1 MKAKKLSSIFASA
14 RIKYKPL
21 SASATKSLY
30 SPADDAG
37 LKSVSASEDSSGQ
50 LSSILCRDASP
61 HLQPLEK
68 ELDLSSWI
76 SDLSH
81 SANDLLTRKEVS
93 RERRSRFCLSD
104 KQVTGVDK
112 LLDMCASR
120 LGTEVTLLV
129 FSKIKKE
136 TGIKECNAL
145 IKKCIEGAR
154 IATEE
159 VAAEKHMQLA
169 FKIFKSMKE
178 QGFPLEEETYGPF
191 LEYLIDMGMTKDFC
205 FLCGVIKNG
214 NPSSLTRL
222 GYYEMSLW
230 VRVNHEE
237 KIQGLCDDI
246 ESFDGV
252 NKSLLQENYLSVLCE
267 SNQVKEILRLLESM
281 DITKLSSPYFVAR
294 IFKCLGRLLLE
305 SYAEKL
311 LLEFKA
317 CDCAEGNTSNLIYSY
332 VDGIPNLAVEDIIS
346 KFRNL
351 HTKLEVTPSSAS
363 YEKLIIYC
371 CDSLQVHAALELVD
385 EMFELGLTCSLEALH
400 SVLQAS
406 SENCDF
412 NLVHQIYS
420 VIKRGNLKPN
430 GETFRSMINLCVKMK
445 DYEGA
450 YSMLRDLEKMRV
462 TPTTAMYNA
471 IMVGYFRE
479 KNMSRGLKVLKE
491 MKEANLQPDSQTFSH
506 LITNC
511 NSEEDI
517 NMYYKEMKQSGI
529 HATKQV
535 FMALINAYAACGQ
548 FDKAKQVLSDKGI
561 PQKSFN
567 EIRSVLVQALA
578 SHGQLSNA
586 FNIYEQIKEAGCSLE
601 PKAVIS
607 LIEHLQS
614 DEVALSRLL
623 PLLETVKDPNYWLDG
638 CLRAILYCVRYK
650 HLRTAVNLLE
660 QLRDQVCTDE
670 LALEVIFDKV
680 FSFIAESESSLQFGL
695 DLLHAMKS
703 ELGLTPSRKCLDFLL
718 HACVSAKDLQSSI
731 FVWQEYQAAGLPYN
745 TLSFLRMYQALLASG
760 DRKAA
765 KVLEHRIPK
774 DIPHVQSI
782 IEASKEGAKEKDHK
796 EDKAKDEKKA
806 KEKDG
811 VITAVYK
818 VNLHCPQCARE
829 IKKPL
834 ISIQGVHNVEVEREK
849 GEIKVKGDFDPTKI
863 QKRLEKLCKKKVE
876 LVSPKVQIKEST
888 TTETIVVKES
898 KTKEVAISRT
908 TLVKVHMHCHKC
920 EQDLKKKLLTNKG
933 VHNVRTDMKAQTLAV
948 EGTIDPEKLVSYL
961 RKKVHK
967 HAEIIPPKQ
976 EKKDETKE
984 KEKSSSKPPEKKD
997 EKKEKESGKSTEIV
1011 TKVVEA
1017 KEEIKVVEVKTKEG
1031 GAPYFIHYV
1040 YAPQIFSDENPNACS
1055 IM

>member
-14 RIKYKPL
+14 RIKYKRL

-30 SPADDAG
+30 SPADDAA
-37 LKSVSASEDSSGQ
+37 LKSVSASDLSGQ
-50 LSSILCRDASP
+50 LCSILCRDASP

-68 ELDLSSWI
+68 DLDLSSWI

-81 SANDLLTRKEVS
+81 PANYSLTRKEVS
-93 RERRSRFCLSD
+93 RERRSRFCLGD

-112 LLDMCASR
+112 LLDLCASR
-120 LGTEVTLLV
+120 LGTEAALHV
-129 FSKIKKE
+129 FSKLKKE
-136 TGIKECNAL
+136 TGVKECNAL

-178 QGFPLEEETYGPF
+178 QGLPLEEETYGPF
-191 LEYLIDMGMTKDFC
+191 LEYLIDMGMTKEFC

-237 KIQGLCDDI
+237 KIQELCDDI

-267 SNQVKEILRLLESM
+267 SDRTKEILRLLESM
-281 DITKLSSPYFVAR
+281 DITKLSSPNFVAR

-305 SYAEKL
+305 SFAEKL

-385 EMFELGLTCSLEALH
+385 EMFELGLTFSLEALH

-462 TPTTAMYNA
+462 TPTAAMYNA

-479 KNMSRGLKVLKE
+479 KNMSCGLKVLKE

-517 NMYYKEMKQSGI
+517 NMYYEEMKRSRI

-548 FDKAKQVLSDKGI
+548 FDKAKQVLLDKGI

-586 FNIYEQIKEAGCSLE
+586 FNIYEQVKEAGCSLE

-623 PLLETVKDPNYWLDG
+623 PLLETLKDPNYWLDG
-638 CLRAILYCVRYK
+638 CLRTILYCVRYK

-731 FVWQEYQAAGLPYN
+731 FVWQEYQATGLPYN

-765 KVLEHRIPK
+765 KVLEHKIPK
-774 DIPHVQSI
+774 DDPHVQSI
-782 IEASKEGAKEKDHK
+782 IEACKQ
-796 EDKAKDEKKA
+796 
-806 KEKDG
+806 
-811 VITAVYK
+811 TY
-818 VNLHCPQCARE
+818 
-829 IKKPL
+829 IKKT
-834 ISIQGVHNVEVEREK
+834 EE
-849 GEIKVKGDFDPTKI
+849 T
-863 QKRLEKLCKKKVE
+863 KKK
-876 LVSPKVQIKEST
+876 KK
-888 TTETIVVKES
+888 K
-898 KTKEVAISRT
+898 KEVGI
-908 TLVKVHMHCHKC
+908 C
-920 EQDLKKKLLTNKG
+920 KLT
-933 VHNVRTDMKAQTLAV
+933 
-948 EGTIDPEKLVSYL
+948 
-961 RKKVHK
+961 
-967 HAEIIPPKQ
+967 
-976 EKKDETKE
+976 
-984 KEKSSSKPPEKKD
+984 
-997 EKKEKESGKSTEIV
+997 
-1011 TKVVEA
+1011 
-1017 KEEIKVVEVKTKEG
+1017 
-1031 GAPYFIHYV
+1031 
-1040 YAPQIFSDENPNACS
+1040 
-1055 IM
+1055 

>member
-14 RIKYKPL
+14 RIKYKCL
-21 SASATKSLY
+21 STSAIKSLY

-37 LKSVSASEDSSGQ
+37 LKSVSTSGDS
-50 LSSILCRDASP
+50 SP

-76 SDLSH
+76 SDLPHPSNY
-81 SANDLLTRKEVS
+81 SLTRKEVS
-93 RERRSRFCLSD
+93 RERRRRFCLGD

-120 LGTEVTLLV
+120 LGTEVTLRV

-136 TGIKECNAL
+136 TGVKECNAL

-154 IATEE
+154 IATVE

-169 FKIFKSMKE
+169 FEIFKSMKE

-191 LEYLIDMGMTKDFC
+191 LEYLIDMGMTKEFC

-237 KIQGLCDDI
+237 KIRELCDDI

-252 NKSLLQENYLSVLCE
+252 NKSLLQENYFSVLCE
-267 SNQVKEILRLLESM
+267 TGRTKEILRLLESM

-305 SYAEKL
+305 SFAEKL

-317 CDCAEGNTSNLIYSY
+317 CDCAEGNTSNLIYNY

-371 CDSLQVHAALELVD
+371 CDSLQAHAALELVD
-385 EMFELGLTCSLEALH
+385 EMFELGLTFSLEALH

-412 NLVHQIYS
+412 NVVQQIYS

-479 KNMSRGLKVLKE
+479 KNMSHGLKVLKE

-517 NMYYKEMKQSGI
+517 NMYYEEMKQSGI

-548 FDKAKQVLSDKGI
+548 FDKAKQVLLDKGI

-623 PLLETVKDPNYWLDG
+623 PLLETLKDPNYWIDG
-638 CLRAILYCVRYK
+638 CLRTILYCVRYK
-650 HLRTAVNLLE
+650 HLRSVHTAVVKNMTFHIRTAVNLLE
-660 QLRDQVCTDE
+660 QLRDQLCTDE

-765 KVLEHRIPK
+765 KVLEHKIPR
-774 DIPHVQSI
+774 DDPHVQSI
-782 IEASKEGAKEKDHK
+782 IEACKQ
-796 EDKAKDEKKA
+796 
-806 KEKDG
+806 
-811 VITAVYK
+811 TY
-818 VNLHCPQCARE
+818 
-829 IKKPL
+829 IKKT
-834 ISIQGVHNVEVEREK
+834 EE
-849 GEIKVKGDFDPTKI
+849 T
-863 QKRLEKLCKKKVE
+863 KKK
-876 LVSPKVQIKEST
+876 
-888 TTETIVVKES
+888 
-898 KTKEVAISRT
+898 
-908 TLVKVHMHCHKC
+908 
-920 EQDLKKKLLTNKG
+920 KKK
-933 VHNVRTDMKAQTLAV
+933 
-948 EGTIDPEKLVSYL
+948 
-961 RKKVHK
+961 
-967 HAEIIPPKQ
+967 
-976 EKKDETKE
+976 
-984 KEKSSSKPPEKKD
+984 
-997 EKKEKESGKSTEIV
+997 
-1011 TKVVEA
+1011 
-1017 KEEIKVVEVKTKEG
+1017 
-1031 GAPYFIHYV
+1031 
-1040 YAPQIFSDENPNACS
+1040 
-1055 IM
+1055 